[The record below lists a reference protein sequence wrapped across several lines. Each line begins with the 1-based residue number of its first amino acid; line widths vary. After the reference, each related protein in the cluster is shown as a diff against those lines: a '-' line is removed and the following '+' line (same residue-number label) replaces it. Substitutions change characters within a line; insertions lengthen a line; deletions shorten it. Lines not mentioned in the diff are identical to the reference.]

1 MVRQT
6 RGRPDFLGIARV
18 ASGARPAGTMARP
31 MTEPSPSPH
40 PERIDLARADD
51 PRDVVHRAVACLA
64 QGGVVAL
71 PTEAGYALAAA
82 ALRPGTAAR
91 LRAIKGRDAADER
104 PMPLAVKG
112 AEEAADWAPG
122 LGLAGRRL
130 ARRGWPGPL
139 ILVVAGGVDRGLAR
153 HLPAEA
159 RRAVA
164 PGGTLALHAPA
175 HPALREILR
184 LVPGPL
190 ILTAAPGPDGAGRPA
205 TDPAGLAGLAGA
217 DMLLDDGPTRFN
229 VSPTVVHLDGDGNGE
244 GWSIARAGAFDER
257 SLTRLVGTIVLFICT
272 GNTCRSPMAEA
283 LCKRLLADRLG
294 CAPEALESR
303 GYVVLSA
310 GLAAARGQRAAFDA
324 VETVRARGAALDDHA
339 SRQATPELVAQA
351 DLVLTMTEDHRH
363 ALLSQL
369 PELADR
375 IRLLDP
381 DGEDIPDPI
390 GTDRA
395 TYEYTAGV
403 IEQHLADLMAEL
415 GL

>member
-1 MVRQT
+1 
-6 RGRPDFLGIARV
+6 
-18 ASGARPAGTMARP
+18 MARA
-31 MTEPSPSPH
+31 MTQSSPQ

-82 ALRPGTAAR
+82 ALRDGAAGR
-91 LRAIKGRDAADER
+91 LRAIKGRDPADDR

-112 AEEAADWAPG
+112 ADEAADWAPG
-122 LGLAGRRL
+122 LSTAGRRL
-130 ARRGWPGPL
+130 ARRGWPGPMT
-139 ILVVAGGVDRGLAR
+139 LVVEGAVDRGLAR
-153 HLPAEA
+153 RLPDEA

-164 PGGTLALHAPA
+164 PGPTLALRAPS
-175 HPALREILR
+175 HPAVREILR

-190 ILTAAPGPDGAGRPA
+190 FLTGAPVTIP
-205 TDPAGLAGLAGA
+205 DPAALAGV
-217 DMLLDDGPTRFN
+217 DMILDDGPPRLAAP
-229 VSPTVVHLDGDGNGE
+229 STVVRVGAEGQ
-244 GWSIARAGAFDER
+244 GWSIARPGALDQR
-257 SLTRLVGTIVLFICT
+257 ALTRMAGTIFLFICT

-294 CAPEALESR
+294 CDPGELEAR
-303 GYVVLSA
+303 GFVVLSA
-310 GLAAARGQRAAFDA
+310 GLAAGRGQRAAHEA
-324 VETVRARGAALDDHA
+324 AEVVRARGASLRDHA

-351 DLVLTMTEDHRH
+351 DLVLTMTHEHRH

-369 PELADR
+369 PDLADR

-381 DGEDIPDPI
+381 DGDDIPDPI
-390 GTDRA
+390 GMDRGV
-395 TYEYTAGV
+395 YEETADV
-403 IEQHLADLMAEL
+403 IERHLGSLMDEM